1 MHAVV
6 LRSLHHVCVH
16 DGLVGWQWG
25 CLLRSIGMQRAWG
38 LVACGWRLAG
48 KAEKV
53 PSGCLQGLRS
63 SIPPNFPYF
72 AVEIGLSS
80 GHVHVIDDEDSF
92 ADDFGRGVLVGLLQL
107 PAELMHKR
115 AKQEGHAVQ
124 VGRTPSSP

>member
-1 MHAVV
+1 MGLRLPAAQAWHAQ
-6 LRSLHHVCVH
+6 SLETC
-16 DGLVGWQWG
+16 
-25 CLLRSIGMQRAWG
+25 CL
-38 LVACGWRLAG
+38 CLAFG
-48 KAEKV
+48 QESCKA

-80 GHVHVIDDEDSF
+80 GHVHVMDDEDSF

-124 VGRTPSSP
+124 VGRT

>member
-1 MHAVV
+1 M
-6 LRSLHHVCVH
+6 
-16 DGLVGWQWG
+16 
-25 CLLRSIGMQRAWG
+25 
-38 LVACGWRLAG
+38 
-48 KAEKV
+48 

-124 VGRTPSSP
+124 VGLTQSSLLESWHTKQLHNICSALWLHQG

>member
-1 MHAVV
+1 M
-6 LRSLHHVCVH
+6 
-16 DGLVGWQWG
+16 
-25 CLLRSIGMQRAWG
+25 
-38 LVACGWRLAG
+38 
-48 KAEKV
+48 

-124 VGRTPSSP
+124 VGPHTKLSCRKLAPQAISQYL

>member
-1 MHAVV
+1 M
-6 LRSLHHVCVH
+6 
-16 DGLVGWQWG
+16 
-25 CLLRSIGMQRAWG
+25 
-38 LVACGWRLAG
+38 
-48 KAEKV
+48 

-124 VGRTPSSP
+124 VGLTQSSLSENWHTKQLHNIRSALWLHLG